1 MVSGEVHQM
10 WKEVLMCG
18 SRDSADRTG
27 VLRLPDAVS
36 VLLDAT
42 GRKMISPSSAPTA
55 SPVSPRRVFRA
66 RATETQSSRSGP
78 VHSSYRHV
86 AGGHDC

>member
-42 GRKMISPSSAPTA
+42 GRRIYL
-55 SPVSPRRVFRA
+55 RA
-66 RATETQSSRSGP
+66 RPQGVSGLAP
-78 VHSSYRHV
+78 
-86 AGGHDC
+86 AGVSCASDRDSIIKVRPCAQ